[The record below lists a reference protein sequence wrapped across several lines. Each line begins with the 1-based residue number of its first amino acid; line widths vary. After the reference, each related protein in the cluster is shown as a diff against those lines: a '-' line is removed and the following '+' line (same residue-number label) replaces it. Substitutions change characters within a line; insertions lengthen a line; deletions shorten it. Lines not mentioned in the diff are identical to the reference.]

1 MPRRPTRT
9 YDGLP
14 WLSKQGFRPGP
25 PIALSSLECRCG
37 LWPPSR
43 LVAHSRPAFASWA
56 LRGPGRSWIRG
67 SPVPGKASSPC
78 VPLGA
83 VSEGRCCACN
93 EGSLGGKADEIKSRP
108 PRPFPLLGRPALRL
122 ATSRRPRDRGDF
134 RHHHVL
140 VESEGVNDAFRRS
153 PGSPS
158 TRPPLPR
165 PARHQPPSRPV
176 PPGRRGGGAN
186 AEGRPV
192 AS

>member
-108 PRPFPLLGRPALRL
+108 PRPFPFLGRPALRL
-122 ATSRRPRDRGDF
+122 ATSRRPRERGGSGITTCF
-134 RHHHVL
+134 PSSRAR
-140 VESEGVNDAFRRS
+140 N
-153 PGSPS
+153 SPS
-158 TRPPLPR
+158 A
-165 PARHQPPSRPV
+165 ARRVLLLLANRCLGRLAFGSV
-176 PPGRRGGGAN
+176 PTFAAWKARRRG
-186 AEGRPV
+186 
-192 AS
+192 